1 MDIEEIKTIR
11 RSSVA
16 ILGNFNPAILHP
28 EWLDR
33 HQVLP
38 PTEVRDIAESK
49 EGEVKDLEGLKV
61 KFIASNVLVSGSLT
75 RLSLPSY
82 QITIT
87 PDKFEAVTEIKEKF
101 EELYEFVAET
111 FKILAHTPV
120 NALGIN
126 FISSLKFSKTA
137 RDLMHQYFCAKP
149 AAMSPFF
156 GDRYLIDSRI
166 RYNYKDS
173 EVTLLFGVDEKKDK
187 ITINFN
193 YQKNLSENE
202 GVATLIE
209 YLLENFKPMML
220 DADKVIKGLFGE
232 PTDGGGE
239 GEKPVKNSNGK

>member
-11 RSSVA
+11 QSIVV

-33 HQVLP
+33 NQVLP

-49 EGEVKDLEGLKV
+49 EAEFKGLEGLKV
-61 KFIASNVLVSGSLT
+61 KFIASNVLVSGSET

-82 QITIT
+82 RITVT
-87 PDKFEAVTEIKEKF
+87 PDKFEAATVIKEKF
-101 EELYEFVAET
+101 EELCEFVAET

-126 FISSLKFSKTA
+126 FRSSLKFSKSA
-137 RDLMHQYFCAKP
+137 RDLMHHYFCAEP
-149 AAMSPFF
+149 ESMSSVF
-156 GDRYLIDSRI
+156 GDRHLIDSRI
-166 RYNYKDS
+166 RYDYKDS
-173 EVTLLFGVDEKKDK
+173 KVTLMLGGDEEKDE
-187 ITINFN
+187 IGINFN
-193 YQKNLSENE
+193 YHKDFSENE

-232 PTDGGGE
+232 PTDGGRE
-239 GEKPVKNSNGK
+239 DEKPVKNNNG

>member
-11 RSSVA
+11 RSSVV

-33 HQVLP
+33 NQVLP

-49 EGEVKDLEGLKV
+49 EGEVRDLEGLKV
-61 KFIASNVLVSGSLT
+61 KFIASNVLVSGSET

-82 QITIT
+82 QITVT
-87 PDKFEAVTEIKEKF
+87 PDRFEAVTVIKEKF

-126 FISSLKFSKTA
+126 FISSLKFSKSA
-137 RDLMHQYFCAKP
+137 RDLMHHYFCAKP
-149 AAMSPFF
+149 EAISSVF
-156 GDRYLIDSRI
+156 GEHSLIDSRI
-166 RYNYKDS
+166 RYDYEDS
-173 EVTLLFGVDEKKDK
+173 KVTLLFRVDEEKDE
-187 ITINFN
+187 ISIDFN
-193 YQKNLSENE
+193 YHKDFSENE
-202 GVATLIE
+202 GVAMLIE

-232 PTDGGGE
+232 PTHGGKE
-239 GEKPVKNSNGK
+239 DEKPVKNNNG

>member
-1 MDIEEIKTIR
+1 MMDIEEINTIR
-11 RSSVA
+11 RSSVV
-16 ILGNFNPAILHP
+16 ILGNLNPAILHP

-49 EGEVKDLEGLKV
+49 EGEVRDLEGLKV
-61 KFIASNVLVSGSLT
+61 KFIASNVLVSGSET

-82 QITIT
+82 RITVT
-87 PDKFEAVTEIKEKF
+87 PDKFEAVTVIKEKF

-126 FISSLKFSKTA
+126 FISSLKFSKSA
-137 RDLMHQYFCAKP
+137 RDLMHHYFCAEP
-149 AAMSPFF
+149 EAMSSVF
-156 GDRYLIDSRI
+156 GDRYVINSRI
-166 RYNYKDS
+166 RYDYKDS
-173 EVTLLFGVDEKKDK
+173 KVTLSFGVDEEKDK
-187 ITINFN
+187 IRIKFN
-193 YQKNLSENE
+193 YHKDFSENE

-232 PTDGGGE
+232 PTDGGRE
-239 GEKPVKNSNGK
+239 GEKPVKLSNG

>member
-1 MDIEEIKTIR
+1 MMDIEEIKTIR
-11 RSSVA
+11 RSSVV

-49 EGEVKDLEGLKV
+49 EGEVRDLEGLKV
-61 KFIASNVLVSGSLT
+61 KFIASNVLVSGTET

-82 QITIT
+82 RITVT
-87 PDKFEAVTEIKEKF
+87 PDKFEAVTVIKEKF

-126 FISSLKFSKTA
+126 FISSLKFSKSA
-137 RDLMHQYFCAKP
+137 RDLMHHYFCAEP
-149 AAMSPFF
+149 EAMSSVF
-156 GDRYLIDSRI
+156 GDRHLIDSRI
-166 RYNYKDS
+166 RYDYKDS
-173 EVTLLFGVDEKKDK
+173 KVTLLFGVEEEKDE
-187 ITINFN
+187 IGINFN
-193 YQKNLSENE
+193 YHKDFSKNE

-220 DADKVIKGLFGE
+220 DADKVIEDLFGE
-232 PTDGGGE
+232 PTHGGKE
-239 GEKPVKNSNGK
+239 DDKPVKNSNG

>member
-1 MDIEEIKTIR
+1 MDIEEIKTIQ
-11 RSSVA
+11 RSSVV

-49 EGEVKDLEGLKV
+49 EREVKDLEGLKV
-61 KFIASNVLVSGSLT
+61 KFISSNVLVSGLQT

-82 QITIT
+82 RISVT
-87 PDKFEAVTEIKEKF
+87 PDKFEASTAIKEKF
-101 EELYEFVAET
+101 EELCSFVAET

-126 FISSLKFSKTA
+126 FISSLKFSKSA
-137 RDLMHQYFCAKP
+137 RDLMHHYFCAEP
-149 AAMSPFF
+149 AAMSSFF
-156 GDRYLIDSRI
+156 GDRHLIDSRI
-166 RYNYKDS
+166 RYDYKDS
-173 EVTLLFGVDEKKDK
+173 KATLSLKVDEEKDK
-187 ITINFN
+187 IGINLN
-193 YQKNLSENE
+193 YHKDFSENE
-202 GVATLIE
+202 EVATLIE

-232 PTDGGGE
+232 PTDGGRE
-239 GEKPVKNSNGK
+239 GEKPVKLSNG

>member
-11 RSSVA
+11 RSSVV

-38 PTEVRDIAESK
+38 PNEVRDIAESK
-49 EGEVKDLEGLKV
+49 EGEVRDLEGLKV
-61 KFIASNVLVSGSLT
+61 KFIASNVLVSGSET

-82 QITIT
+82 QITVT
-87 PDKFEAVTEIKEKF
+87 PDKFEAVTVIKEKF

-126 FISSLKFSKTA
+126 FISSLKFSESA
-137 RDLMHQYFCAKP
+137 RDLMHHYFCAEP
-149 AAMSPFF
+149 EAMSSVF
-156 GDRYLIDSRI
+156 GDRHLIDSRI
-166 RYNYKDS
+166 RYDYKDS
-173 EVTLLFGVDEKKDK
+173 KVTLLFGVEEEKDE
-187 ITINFN
+187 IGINFN
-193 YQKNLSENE
+193 YHKDFSENE

-220 DADKVIKGLFGE
+220 DADKVIKDLFGE
-232 PTDGGGE
+232 PTHGGKE
-239 GEKPVKNSNGK
+239 DEKPVKNSNG